1 MLCYVNWGRKQA
13 TTKFYFS
20 LCTWAWFL
28 GILTVGGFAYI
39 WQSKWVGIVTMK
51 ARRTQIHLLSDVFS
65 AVASSDLKV
74 SAIFLRRLMRFL
86 HKEGLVRS
94 LLYYLTSIAI

>member
-1 MLCYVNWGRKQA
+1 
-13 TTKFYFS
+13 
-20 LCTWAWFL
+20 
-28 GILTVGGFAYI
+28 
-39 WQSKWVGIVTMK
+39 MK

-94 LLYYLTSIAI
+94 LLYYLTLTAI